1 MEQLVLS
8 NLRAMLTNPIPTLTT
23 QPGDGFGR
31 GMTGTLDS
39 IGSPLNDTKMYTFN
53 GILIILSTKT
63 RVGESELNNFL
74 EYADENNY
82 KSGIII
88 LSPSPPSPKVI
99 EAIRAYISNPENQL
113 IQFFEMRQL
122 QIDKSKH
129 KLYGIPHRVLA
140 QDEIRAMM
148 EKYNIVNLK
157 DIPKIDSQD
166 GLGQWVGARPGD
178 VVEILGMCETSAV
191 NERYRYCLADVTNG

>member
-1 MEQLVLS
+1 MEKLVLS
-8 NLRAMLTNPIPTLTT
+8 NLVAMLTNPIPTATT
-23 QPGDGFGR
+23 QTGDGFGR

-39 IGSPLNDTKMYTFN
+39 IGSPLNDTKMYTFS

-63 RVGESELNNFL
+63 RVGESELKNFI

-99 EAIRAYISNPENQL
+99 EAIRYYVSNSENQL

-129 KLYGIPHRVLA
+129 KLYGIPHRILQ

-148 EKYNIVNLK
+148 EKYNIVKLK
-157 DIPKIDSQD
+157 DIPKIDIQD
-166 GLGQWVGARPGD
+166 GLGQWVGVRPGD
-178 VVEILGMCETSAV
+178 VVEIMGMCETSAV
-191 NERYRYCLADVTNG
+191 NQRYRYCLADVTNG

>member
-1 MEQLVLS
+1 MEQLVLT
-8 NLRAMLTNPIPTLTT
+8 NLRAMLTNPIPTATT

-53 GILIILSTKT
+53 GILIILSTKS
-63 RVGESELNNFL
+63 RVGEPELINFL
-74 EYADENNY
+74 EYANENNY

-99 EAIRAYISNPENQL
+99 EAIRNNISTPESPL

-129 KLYGIPHRVLA
+129 KLYGIPHRILS
-140 QDEIRAMM
+140 QDEIRTMM

-157 DIPKIDSQD
+157 NIPKIDSQD
-166 GLGQWVGARPGD
+166 GLGQWVGVRPGD
-178 VVEILGMCETSAV
+178 VVEIMGMCETSAV

>member
-1 MEQLVLS
+1 MEQTVLA
-8 NLRAMLTNPIPTLTT
+8 NLRAMLTNPIPTATT

-39 IGSPLNDTKMYTFN
+39 IGSPLNDTRMYTFG

-82 KSGIII
+82 KSGVIV

-99 EAIRAYISNPENQL
+99 ESIRAYISNRENPL
-113 IQFFEMRQL
+113 VQFFEMRQL

-129 KLYGIPHRVLA
+129 KLYGIPHRVLP
-140 QDEIRAMM
+140 QDEVRAMM
-148 EKYNIVNLK
+148 EKYNIVRLK
-157 DIPKIDSQD
+157 DIPKIGSQD

-178 VVEILGMCETSAV
+178 VIEIFGMCETSAV

>member
-1 MEQLVLS
+1 MEQLVLT
-8 NLRAMLTNPIPTLTT
+8 NLRAMLTNPIPTTTT

-31 GMTGTLDS
+31 GMTGNLDS
-39 IGSPLNDTKMYTFN
+39 IGSPLNETKMYTFN
-53 GILIILSTKT
+53 GILIIISTKS

-74 EYADENNY
+74 EYANENNY

-88 LSPSPPSPKVI
+88 LSPSTPSPKVL
-99 EAIRAYISNPENQL
+99 ELIRSYISNRENPL

-129 KLYGIPHRVLA
+129 KLYGIPHRILS
-140 QDEIRAMM
+140 QDEIRGMM
-148 EKYNIVNLK
+148 EAYNVVNLK

-166 GLGQWVGARPGD
+166 GLGQWVGVRPGD

-191 NERYRYCLADVTNG
+191 NQRYRYCLADVTNG